1 MNDLSGRIIRKSL
14 NGSSESTL
22 RRFIGNEK
30 GTEIYWKRVKKG
42 RRKKEGGGKYKLSSK
57 LAERAECI
65 YALSR
70 RYISREPASISPG
83 IISC

>member
-57 LAERAECI
+57 LAECI